1 MKRPAGRGQ
10 SFPQSNS
17 ALDPSGEPVYE
28 PATHSEVQIKLDLA
42 RQFIDMGDPEGAR
55 HMLNEVIEEGDSAQQ
70 REAQRLLELL
80 P

>member
-1 MKRPAGRGQ
+1 
-10 SFPQSNS
+10 
-17 ALDPSGEPVYE
+17 VYE

-42 RQFIDMGDPEGAR
+42 RQFIDMGDPASAR
-55 HMLNEVIEEGDSAQQ
+55 HMLNEVIEEGDSAQK